1 MALRILLVIVKLG
14 LNIAILPQL
23 RFPAE
28 YPYNIRMAKQ
38 KQPRKRLPI
47 AVLRQMLTLATSGFG
62 LVAAL
67 AWNNV
72 IQELVDTQ
80 IKPYLPMGSGLLSL
94 GIYAIVVTI
103 LAVTVTVNLSRLI
116 ERLEK

>member
-1 MALRILLVIVKLG
+1 MT
-14 LNIAILPQL
+14 
-23 RFPAE
+23 
-28 YPYNIRMAKQ
+28 KQ

-72 IQELVDTQ
+72 IQELVDSQ
-80 IKPYLPMGSGLLSL
+80 IKPYLPTGSGLLSL
-94 GIYAIVVTI
+94 GIYAVVVTI
-103 LAVTVTVNLSRLI
+103 LAVTITINLSRLI